1 MRRRVAPA
9 LAATF
14 LALVLGTSGPAA
26 SGQDAATPTSEEE
39 VRRRAAQVA
48 EISGKPAGVLDR
60 IELSRQKVRFSESVL
75 KRAMEQKAIFQRAI
89 TDGHKRLGQ
98 LEREESAARD
108 YLASRMRQ
116 RYALGILQEYRVV
129 FAASGTQDM
138 KDASIYLAA
147 LAREDQR
154 QIRTCQE
161 TRVQIVQARRSMEE
175 RQANL
180 DQVEQKAREERAL
193 LREEIA
199 ALSDLMGEVNTER
212 ATAQK
217 ALDETLVA
225 SQKLGRYVE
234 DLSVKKRVD
243 SATKNMADARGRL
256 PYPARGRVV
265 AGFGDTVHPKFKTRV
280 PHPGLDLAVVAGSP
294 VKAVFDGEVSYAGW
308 LSGYGYTVILS
319 HPGGYFTV
327 YAYLDQL
334 LARQGDE
341 MAQGD
346 TLATAGSGAVMD
358 RPLYFELRQGGQA
371 VNPLPWL
378 KAETRPPRRPKR

>member
-1 MRRRVAPA
+1 VVPA
-9 LAATF
+9 LAAAF
-14 LALVLGTSGPAA
+14 LALVLGTPGQAA
-26 SGQDAATPTSEEE
+26 PGQDGAAATSEEE
-39 VRRRAAQVA
+39 VRRRATQVA
-48 EISGKPAGVLDR
+48 EISGKQAGVLDR

-75 KRAMEQKAIFQRAI
+75 KRATEQKGAFQRAI
-89 TDGHKRLGQ
+89 ADGRKRLGE
-98 LEREESAARD
+98 LERQESAARE

-154 QIRTCQE
+154 QIRMCQE
-161 TRVQIVQARRSMEE
+161 TREQIAQARRSMEE

-180 DQVEQKAREERAL
+180 DQVEAKAREERAL
-193 LREEIA
+193 LQEEIS
-199 ALSDLMGEVNTER
+199 ALSDLMDEVNTER
-212 ATAQK
+212 AAAQK
-217 ALDETLVA
+217 ALDETLSA
-225 SQKLGRYVE
+225 SRKLDRYVE

-243 SATKNMADARGRL
+243 MATKNMADARGRL

-265 AGFGDTVHPKFKTRV
+265 AGFGDTVHPKFKTRI
-280 PHPGLDLAVVAGSP
+280 PHPGLDLAVAAGAP
-294 VKAVFDGEVSYAGW
+294 VKAVFDGEVSFAGW
-308 LSGYGYTVILS
+308 LSGYGYTVVLS

-334 LARQGDE
+334 MARPGDGVS
-341 MAQGD
+341 QGD
-346 TLATAGSGAVMD
+346 TLATAGSGAGTD

-371 VNPLPWL
+371 VNPIPWL
-378 KAETRPPRRPKR
+378 RSEDRGSRKGKKR